1 MRNCED
7 GKRGFDQR
15 AEYRPNDALY
25 VDEDPCLIWC
35 TDSAPSLFGCSSP
48 ERKGK
53 DFAQER
59 LAMLIDSRDTG
70 KKQDG
75 RCVMW

>member
-25 VDEDPCLIWC
+25 VDEDPCLIC
-35 TDSAPSLFGCSSP
+35 VQTLHQAFLGAQARKEKVKISLKNALQCS
-48 ERKGK
+48 
-53 DFAQER
+53 
-59 LAMLIDSRDTG
+59 
-70 KKQDG
+70 
-75 RCVMW
+75 